1 VDFIKLDVEGAELS
15 ILQGARATLAASKP
29 TILAEVQDL
38 RTRPWGY
45 AAREIIYSLERAGG
59 YRWYVLTSTGNLQPI
74 STQLEAYNANPVAL
88 PEKRADGTREMLV
101 AARLPEH
108 ATI

>member
-1 VDFIKLDVEGAELS
+1 VDFIRLDVEGAELS
-15 ILQGARATLAASKP
+15 ILQGARATLAASEP

-45 AAREIIYSLERAGG
+45 AAREIIYFLERAG
-59 YRWYVLTSTGNLQPI
+59 YRWYALTSTGNPQPI

-88 PEKRADGTREMLV
+88 PEKRADGIREMLV